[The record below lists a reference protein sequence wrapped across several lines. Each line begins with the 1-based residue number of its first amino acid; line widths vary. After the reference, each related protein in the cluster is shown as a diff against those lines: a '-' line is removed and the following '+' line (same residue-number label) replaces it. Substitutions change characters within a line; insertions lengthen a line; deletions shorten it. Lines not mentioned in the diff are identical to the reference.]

1 MRTHSERGK
10 MTDILNTLVRIQ
22 RLDSDIEQTQKEIE
36 TIPQK
41 IAGLEKDVEKT
52 KRLLQDKKKRVQE
65 ISKEYKSKEG
75 DIAANETKIE
85 KLNSQ
90 TFAVKTNE
98 EYRAILHEVEF
109 LKTENKKIEDDM
121 ITMLEEEE
129 KLNSTLG
136 AFEKETANTVNKR
149 TREIENLKKH
159 KETLLHNVETMKSEF
174 EELFNQLPEDTRE
187 LYQKIKNVRGK
198 AVCLVENE
206 TCTGCYASL
215 TPQFM
220 NELKERKEILL
231 CAHCGRILVFTPP
244 DTNK

>member
-1 MRTHSERGK
+1 
-10 MTDILNTLVRIQ
+10 MTEVLNTLVKIQ
-22 RLDSDIEQTQKEIE
+22 SLDTDIEQTQKEIE
-36 TIPQK
+36 TIPKK
-41 IAGLEKDVEKT
+41 IAVLEKDVKKAEHS
-52 KRLLQDKKKRVQE
+52 LQEKKKRVQE
-65 ISKEYKSKEG
+65 INKEYKIREG

-109 LKTENKKIEDDM
+109 LKSENKKIEDEM

-129 KLNSTLG
+129 KLKSTL
-136 AFEKETANTVNKR
+136 ATYEKETADTINEHTRQIEDFKKR
-149 TREIENLKKH
+149 
-159 KETLLHNVETMKSEF
+159 KETLLSTVKTMKSDF
-174 EELFNQLPEDTRE
+174 EGHFNQLPKDIQE
-187 LYQKIKNVRGK
+187 LYVKIKKVRGK
-198 AVCLVENE
+198 AVCLVEDE

-220 NELKERKEILL
+220 NELKKKGEILL
-231 CAHCGRILVFTPP
+231 CGHCGRILIFTTA

>member
-1 MRTHSERGK
+1 
-10 MTDILNTLVRIQ
+10 MTEVLNTLVKIQ

-36 TIPQK
+36 AIPKK
-41 IAGLEKDVEKT
+41 ITVLEKDVDKAEHS
-52 KRLLQDKKKRVQE
+52 LQEKKKRVQE
-65 ISKEYKSKEG
+65 ISKAYKLKEG

-109 LKTENKKIEDDM
+109 LKSENKKIEDEM

-136 AFEKETANTVNKR
+136 ALEKETADTVNAC
-149 TREIENLKKH
+149 TRKIEDLKQH
-159 KETLLHNVETMKSEF
+159 KETLLNNVKTMKSEF
-174 EELFNQLPEDTRE
+174 EALFNQLPKDAQE
-187 LYQKIKNVRGK
+187 LYLKIKKVRGK
-198 AVCLVENE
+198 AVCLVEDE

-220 NELKERKEILL
+220 NELKEKKEILL
-231 CAHCGRILVFTPP
+231 CAHCGRILIFTTA